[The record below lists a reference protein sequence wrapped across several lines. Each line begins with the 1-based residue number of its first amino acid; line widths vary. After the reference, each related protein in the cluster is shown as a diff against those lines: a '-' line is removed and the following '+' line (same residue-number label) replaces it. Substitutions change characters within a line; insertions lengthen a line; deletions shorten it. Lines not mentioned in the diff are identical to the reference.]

1 MRQVSV
7 IVLAFMVNV
16 VELLCTAGL
25 PAIYTNVLA
34 QHDLPRWQYYG
45 YIGLYQVFYMFD
57 DMLMLSIAII
67 TLSRKRLQER
77 AGRWLK
83 LVSGVVMIA
92 LGCTLVFK
100 PEWLSW

>member
-1 MRQVSV
+1 M
-7 IVLAFMVNV
+7 
-16 VELLCTAGL
+16 
-25 PAIYTNVLA
+25 
-34 QHDLPRWQYYG
+34 
-45 YIGLYQVFYMFD
+45 YQIFYMFD

-83 LVSGVVMIA
+83 LVSGLVMVA
-92 LGCTLVFK
+92 LGCALVFK